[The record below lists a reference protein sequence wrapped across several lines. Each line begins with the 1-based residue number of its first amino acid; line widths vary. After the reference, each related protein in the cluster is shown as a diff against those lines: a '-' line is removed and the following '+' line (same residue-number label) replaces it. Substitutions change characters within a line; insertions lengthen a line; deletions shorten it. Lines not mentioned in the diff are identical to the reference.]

1 MRALNKELLMD
12 AVGMLDDDLITN
24 HLRMRERLKKRKAV
38 AWKRSSLVAACL
50 AVVMLIGYGAS
61 YIPKTYETDYQL
73 PYQNPHH
80 MSAIGTKSKSYW
92 VYYVND
98 LGLIQRE
105 RAKTMYGAEWFLV
118 WKELNGIGDDV
129 QLVKSETTGQ
139 IPIYYD
145 ENGDL
150 IGASIGVYYIWT
162 VTLSDDLIKYDH
174 YEQLLKSLFKTM
186 RAFSDAD
193 EIRLAFVMH

>member
-1 MRALNKELLMD
+1 VSALNKELLMD
-12 AVGMLDDDLITN
+12 AVGMLDDELITN
-24 HLRMRERLKKRKAV
+24 HLRMRERLQKRKIV
-38 AWKRSSLVAACL
+38 AWKRSSLIAACL

-61 YIPKTYETDYQL
+61 YIPKTYETDYQP
-73 PYQNPHH
+73 PYRNPHL
-80 MSAIGTKSKSYW
+80 MSYSEPKQKSYW

-98 LGLIQRE
+98 LGLVQRE
-105 RAKTMYGAEWFLV
+105 RVKMYGGEWFLV

-129 QLVKSETTGQ
+129 QLVKSETTEH

-150 IGASIGVYYIWT
+150 QGASMGVYRIWT
-162 VTLSDDLIKYDH
+162 VTLSIGLTKYDH
-174 YEQLLKSLFKTM
+174 YEKRLKSLFKTM
-186 RAFSDAD
+186 RAVSDAD